1 MNLIVQDRKFDLILA
16 NSKKQ
21 HIDFENKKSTI
32 IGALLELMMGL
43 EPTKPPPYQ
52 GGALPTELH

>member
-1 MNLIVQDRKFDLILA
+1 
-16 NSKKQ
+16 
-21 HIDFENKKSTI
+21 
-32 IGALLELMMGL
+32 LELMMGL